1 MRRMFQLFT
10 GLREQYHIIL
20 QYLENG
26 IVLRESL
33 HLGGNLFQVN
43 TADLNRLKPS
53 HAN

>member
-10 GLREQYHIIL
+10 GLREQYYIIL

-26 IVLRESL
+26 IVLTESL
-33 HLGGNLFQVN
+33 HLGGNLFQGN

-53 HAN
+53 NDS